1 MAWGG
6 KRRDS
11 KSNEALYLTLERK
24 EHQRTTQD
32 PPLSSLRLHLSS
44 QTASRTS
51 HLIRSFLFFG
61 PFLSVLLFPPI
72 PRRRPH
78 HSRVWAGVG
87 EGQERAGWGGA
98 EAGVGIPPSQARS
111 YPESPAWASLCG
123 AAKPPPAAR
132 AKGGAE
138 GGAGVRGGAPGSGG
152 GSSGLPL
159 GCGRCSCPGGVL
171 GRRGGG
177 AAGRRERGARRE
189 IARPLKDLRDARPE
203 ARRGRPGAWGASEF
217 SCARGKRAQGSPHGR
232 DSGPWSSGPP
242 RDLLPSWLPAGRTAL
257 PGGCRLQSGRDGR
270 PAQGGRAG

>member
-11 KSNEALYLTLERK
+11 KSNEAFYLTLERK

-98 EAGVGIPPSQARS
+98 EAGVGIPPSQALS
-111 YPESPAWASLCG
+111 YPESPARASLCG

-132 AKGGAE
+132 ARGGAE

-177 AAGRRERGARRE
+177 AAGEGGEARDCETPGRSARRE
-189 IARPLKDLRDARPE
+189 TRGSPWETWSLGRERVFLRSWE
-203 ARRGRPGAWGASEF
+203 ARARFAAWPGLRAVVLGAPPGFVTFLAPCWPACS
-217 SCARGKRAQGSPHGR
+217 ARGLSP
-232 DSGPWSSGPP
+232 SIW
-242 RDLLPSWLPAGRTAL
+242 T
-257 PGGCRLQSGRDGR
+257 
-270 PAQGGRAG
+270 